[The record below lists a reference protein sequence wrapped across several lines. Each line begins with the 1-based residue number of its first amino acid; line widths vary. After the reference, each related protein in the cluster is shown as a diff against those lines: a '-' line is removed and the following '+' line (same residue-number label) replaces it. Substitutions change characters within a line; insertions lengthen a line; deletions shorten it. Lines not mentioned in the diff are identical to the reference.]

1 VFITAIENFVLFSAL
16 FSLAGFACAF
26 LSRLL
31 VLRGFWQPQPFTLT
45 RLYAAALVVP
55 PLIAVWLVAAALLP
69 EWWLGEDAFDAAHS
83 TPMHHL
89 HLLSD
94 LTAQLEPNLAYTTVL
109 FVVSA
114 SVFAALSS
122 FRGYA
127 RVGRLVH
134 HLEVNPE
141 LPPPCQVTLVEE
153 AAHRHGLDVGLVMS
167 DYPFSFVWGFRRS
180 KLVLSSGLLHVLTP
194 EELMGV
200 IEHEAAHHA
209 RRDNT
214 VKLALS
220 FASYLSPAFP
230 LSRLILRWRAEQVEM
245 VCDEVAVART
255 LSPLE
260 IADALLKLRRTANVS
275 ATSSMVGSASSAF
288 IHEDA
293 KVFEMR
299 VRRLIAFD
307 DQLPTES
314 RAAAL
319 SKTPRAEALL
329 ITALFPTTLT
339 IVSALAPMAVHRAAE
354 SIIRLFI

>member
-1 VFITAIENFVLFSAL
+1 VFVTAIENFVLFSAL
-16 FSLAGFACAF
+16 FSLAGFALAWAA
-26 LSRLL
+26 RLL
-31 VLRGFWQPQPFTLT
+31 VTRGLWKPQPFTLT
-45 RLYAAALVVP
+45 RLYAAALIVP
-55 PLIAVWLVAAALLP
+55 PLAAVWLVAVALLP
-69 EWWLGEDAFDAAHS
+69 EWWLGEAGFDAAHS
-83 TPMHHL
+83 APLHHL

-94 LTAQLEPNLAYTTVL
+94 LTAQLEPNLAYATIL
-109 FVVSA
+109 FAVSA
-114 SVFAALSS
+114 SAFAAWSS

-127 RVGRLVH
+127 RVGHLVN

-141 LPPPCQVTLVEE
+141 LPPQAKVTLVEE
-153 AAHRHGLDVGLVMS
+153 SAERHGLDVGLVMS

-194 EELMGV
+194 AELTGV

-260 IADALLKLRRTANVS
+260 IAEALVKLKRNANVTAPLSS
-275 ATSSMVGSASSAF
+275 AAASAF
-288 IHEDA
+288 IHDDA
-293 KVFEMR
+293 QVFEMR

-307 DQLPTES
+307 DALPTES
-314 RAAAL
+314 RATAL
-319 SKTPRAEALL
+319 SQAPRAEALL
-329 ITALFPTTLT
+329 ITALFATTLVA
-339 IVSALAPMAVHRAAE
+339 VSALAPMAVHRAAE

>member
-1 VFITAIENFVLFSAL
+1 VLITAIENFVLFSAL
-16 FSLAGFACAF
+16 FSLGGFILALVA
-26 LSRLL
+26 RLL
-31 VLRGFWQPQPFTLT
+31 LLRGLWQPQPFTLT
-45 RLYAAALVVP
+45 RLYAAALIVP
-55 PLIAVWLVAAALLP
+55 PVGAVWLVAAALLP

-83 TPMHHL
+83 APLHHL

-94 LTAQLEPNLAYTTVL
+94 LTAQLEPNLAYATIL

-114 SVFAALSS
+114 SVFAAWSS

-141 LPPPCQVTLVEE
+141 LPPSMQVTLVEE
-153 AAHRHGLDVGLVMS
+153 AAERHGLDVGLVMS

-194 EELMGV
+194 EQLIGV
-200 IEHEAAHHA
+200 IEHEAAHHV

-260 IADALLKLRRTANVS
+260 IAEALVKLRRTANI
-275 ATSSMVGSASSAF
+275 SSPPAPIGSAASAF
-288 IHEDA
+288 ITEDA
-293 KVFEMR
+293 LTFERR

-307 DQLPTES
+307 DLLPTEA
-314 RAAAL
+314 RAVAL
-319 SKTPRAEALL
+319 SQTPRTEALL
-329 ITALFPTTLT
+329 IIALFPTTLVT
-339 IVSALAPMAVHRAAE
+339 VSVLAPMAVHRAAE
-354 SIIRLFI
+354 AIIRLFI